1 MMLSDNSG
9 CQDKPETVLALEPGH
24 IHIALIT
31 SGKLGDALISLVIA
45 NNLARVGFVVTV
57 CNDFVHS
64 LADWLPALFTR
75 PEFGPNEYPD
85 GFSNFDLV
93 LVDAQSP
100 NLPAEGSNLRRELA
114 SRAVFFGLSHF
125 DASLNGRFDRTLF
138 PADRR
143 ELLGSL
149 LVGNGLARNRAE
161 KGRSMVEHVCAF
173 CRRELNLKNVTQ
185 EIGLVAPVGISTMP
199 DPDRIIICPTSGKA
213 RKNWLA
219 TRFLE
224 LATQLKAKGKEPV
237 FTAAPS
243 ERADWRRQ
251 LGNKFELAKTDSAS
265 ELAALLVSA
274 SAVVCNDSGVGH
286 LAGALG
292 TPVLCIISRRDP
304 FYTWRPGWG
313 AVTLVR
319 PALPIRAL
327 PQVWPYLV
335 SVTAVLRRLDV
346 LLEKTTTPNQEG

>member
-1 MMLSDNSG
+1 MN
-9 CQDKPETVLALEPGH
+9 PETVLRSESGRP
-24 IHIALIT
+24 HIALIT
-31 SGKLGDALISLVIA
+31 SAKLGDALISLVIA

-64 LADWLPALFTR
+64 LAGWLPALSTR
-75 PEFGPNEYPD
+75 PEFGRNEYPD

-114 SRAVFFGLSHF
+114 SRAVFYGLSHF
-125 DASLNGRFDRTLF
+125 DASLNGRFDQALF
-138 PADRR
+138 PADQR
-143 ELLGSL
+143 ESLSSL
-149 LVGNGLARNRAE
+149 LVGNGLARDRAQ
-161 KGRSMVEHVCAF
+161 KRRSMVEHVCAF

-185 EIGLVAPVGISTMP
+185 ETGLVGPAGINTGR
-199 DPDRIIICPTSGKA
+199 DPKRIIICPTSGKA

-237 FTAAPS
+237 FTVAPP
-243 ERADWRRQ
+243 EREEWHRQ
-251 LGNKFELAKTDSAS
+251 LGSQFELAKTDSAS

-274 SAVVCNDSGVGH
+274 SALVCNDSGSGH
-286 LAGALG
+286 LAAALG

-313 AVTLVR
+313 EVTLVR

-335 SVTAVLRRLDV
+335 SVTAVLQHLDV
-346 LLEKTTTPNQEG
+346 LLEKTTTPNKERQLWDH

>member
-1 MMLSDNSG
+1 MLSDNSG
-9 CQDKPETVLALEPGH
+9 CQDKPETALALEPGQ

-45 NNLARVGFVVTV
+45 NNLARLGFVVTV

-64 LADWLPALFTR
+64 LTGWLPALCTR
-75 PEFGPNEYPD
+75 PEFGRNEYPD
-85 GFSNFDLV
+85 GFANFDLV

-100 NLPAEGSNLRRELA
+100 NLPAEGSSLRSELA

-125 DASLNGRFDRTLF
+125 DTSLNGRFDRTLF

-143 ELLGSL
+143 ELLSSL
-149 LVGNGLARNRAE
+149 LVGNGLARDRAE
-161 KGRSMVEHVCAF
+161 KRCSMVEHVCTF
-173 CRRELNLKNVTQ
+173 CRRELNLEDVTQ
-185 EIGLVAPVGISTMP
+185 EIGLVAPVGISTVR

-224 LATQLKAKGKEPV
+224 LAHQLKAKGKEPI
-237 FTAAPS
+237 FTVAPP
-243 ERADWRRQ
+243 EREEWRRQ
-251 LGNKFELAKTDSAS
+251 LGDKFELAKTDNAS
-265 ELAALLVSA
+265 ELAALLLSA

-292 TPVLCIISRRDP
+292 TPVLCIISRCDP

-313 AVTLVR
+313 EVTLVR

-335 SVTAVLRRLDV
+335 SVTAVLRHLDV
-346 LLEKTTTPNQEG
+346 LLEKTTTPNKER